1 MSDVKHPSIVSY
13 VYRYKRPPR
22 KKQAVPLTGP
32 AIVTERTGMPSKSSS
47 ALPQQAAPPPANDDR
62 KATSSHRGGKS
73 AIVTTTSQKQLKL
86 RRAERALRDD
96 GREADPEVK
105 AFLARM
111 IRPGGALP
119 PEKF

>member
-1 MSDVKHPSIVSY
+1 MDILGWRSRLY
-13 VYRYKRPPR
+13 VHRYKRPPR
-22 KKQAVPLTGP
+22 KKQAVTLPGP
-32 AIVTERTGMPSKSSS
+32 
-47 ALPQQAAPPPANDDR
+47 
-62 KATSSHRGGKS
+62 
-73 AIVTTTSQKQLKL
+73 AIVTTTSLKQLKL
-86 RRAERALRDD
+86 RRAARALQDD